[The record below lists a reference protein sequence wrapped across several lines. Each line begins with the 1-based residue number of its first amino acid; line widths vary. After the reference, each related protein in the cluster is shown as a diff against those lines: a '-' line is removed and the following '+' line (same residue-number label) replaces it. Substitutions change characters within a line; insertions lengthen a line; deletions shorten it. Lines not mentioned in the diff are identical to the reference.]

1 MASLSVRAFDQA
13 QRRHRYPARTGAL
26 GIACLQRDLIAAS
39 EHLMAASKYLWP
51 KEKSM
56 AEVLEG
62 QTTASFATPNQLN
75 ENIIRSMVYLLQI
88 SGSVGLDLVS
98 AVAHAIEKEEMA
110 VV

>member
-13 QRRHRYPARTGAL
+13 QRRHRYPTRIGAL
-26 GIACLQRDLIAAS
+26 GVACLQRDLIAAS
-39 EHLMAASKYLWP
+39 EHLMAASKHLWP

-56 AEVLEG
+56 SEILDM
-62 QTTASFATPNQLN
+62 QTIASGAVPSQFN

-88 SGSVGLDLVS
+88 SGSIGLDLVS
-98 AVAHAIEKEEMA
+98 AAAHAIEKEEMA